1 MCTVVDTDQIWAPAS
16 CMFLGVRAV
25 GCCFLTATVPCGM
38 CRVWSVPH
46 LAGDWRVV
54 NVLVAPQCL
63 PLPFIICHPYGFNHK
78 SMSPIHRPVPGGR
91 REAGAHIAS
100 RGHMRPGWRVPELRG
115 VQPGAGHCACSHTTS
130 LVPRPLIAQ
139 RNIQI

>member
-25 GCCFLTATVPCGM
+25 GCCFLTATIPCGM

-63 PLPFIICHPYGFNHK
+63 PSPLCHP
-78 SMSPIHRPVPGGR
+78 
-91 REAGAHIAS
+91 
-100 RGHMRPGWRVPELRG
+100 
-115 VQPGAGHCACSHTTS
+115 
-130 LVPRPLIAQ
+130 
-139 RNIQI
+139 